1 AARSAGERA
10 GFEVLADDDVLKAL
24 PEVDILIDILP
35 GGEATRGMID
45 AEVLAAL
52 PDHAVLIN
60 VGRGTTVDQ
69 QALREALEGGT
80 LGAAALDVTD
90 PEPLPAEDPLWDAPR
105 LLITPHAA
113 GGRPVGADER
123 IRENLLALE
132 GDGAIVQ
139 LADR

>member
-1 AARSAGERA
+1 MLICILPASESTEKVIG
-10 GFEVLADDDVLKAL
+10 ADVFAAL
-24 PEVDILIDILP
+24 PE
-35 GGEATRGMID
+35 
-45 AEVLAAL
+45 
-52 PDHAVLIN
+52 HAIVVN
-60 VGRGTTVDQ
+60 VGRGTTLDQ
-69 QALREALEGGT
+69 EALRSALEDGAI
-80 LGAAALDVTD
+80 GAAALDVTD

-132 GDGAIVQ
+132 GDGEMVQ